1 MEYDVECD
9 LVARGLDINGIGI
22 SCIQKVANINSPAGL
37 QVF

>member
-9 LVARGLDINGIGI
+9 LVARGLDVNGIC
-22 SCIQKVANINSPAGL
+22 CIQKVAHINWPAGL

>member
-9 LVARGLDINGIGI
+9 LVARGLDINGIR
-22 SCIQKVANINSPAGL
+22 CIQKVANINSPAGL

>member
-9 LVARGLDINGIGI
+9 LVARGLGINGIR
-22 SCIQKVANINSPAGL
+22 CIQKVESINLPAGL

>member
-9 LVARGLDINGIGI
+9 LVARGLDVNGIL
-22 SCIQKVANINSPAGL
+22 CRQKVAHINSPAGL